1 MSSTV
6 PVLIAHRGYPAKFPE
21 NTIEGL
27 TAALESGACYLEFDV
42 QITADGVPV
51 LLHDES
57 LLRTAA
63 ADISVFACT
72 YLELKHY
79 SAGELARFGDQ
90 YAEARIP
97 ALADVV
103 ELLKQWPLAQAFVEI
118 KRSSL
123 RHFGHQ
129 TVLAAVAEV
138 IEPVRDRCIII
149 SFDYTLIEAVKNR
162 HLCRSGW
169 AIKTMDTHAH
179 DLAVQLAPDYLFF
192 SDKLLPPIAEKLWS
206 GPWQW
211 VIYSIN
217 DPEQAL
223 QLAERGIQFVETDA
237 IGRMLQHTVLKQN
250 QCGNV

>member
-1 MSSTV
+1 MNRPV
-6 PVLIAHRGYPAKFPE
+6 PMLVAHRGYPAEFPE
-21 NTIEGL
+21 NSLEGIK
-27 TAALESGACYLEFDV
+27 AALEEGACYIEFDV
-42 QITADGVPV
+42 QITSDGVPV
-51 LLHDES
+51 LLHDEN
-57 LLRTAA
+57 LLRTANT
-63 ADISVFACT
+63 DVVVFSSTLAQ
-72 YLELKHY
+72 LKRY
-79 SAGELARFGDQ
+79 AVGEMDRFGNKYQ
-90 YAEARIP
+90 YARIP
-97 ALADVV
+97 TLADIVQ
-103 ELLKQWPLAQAFVEI
+103 LLGQWPHAQAFVEI

-149 SFDYTLIEAVKNR
+149 SFDYTLIEAVNNR

-179 DLAVQLAPDYLFF
+179 DLAIQLAPDYLFF
-192 SDKLLPPIAEKLWS
+192 SDELLPPTAEKLWS

-223 QLAERGIQFVETDA
+223 QLAERGIQLVETDA
-237 IGRMLQHTVLKQN
+237 IGHMLQHTVLKQN